1 MTDVKAPKIEFPCR
15 YPIKVMGH
23 ATPQFE
29 QDVLELVRRHAPGTR
44 EEHVSVRPS
53 NNGNYLAVTVIIE
66 ATGVEQLTVMFED
79 LKTHASVKLVL

>member
-1 MTDVKAPKIEFPCR
+1 MSEVKAPKIEFPCS

-29 QDVLELVRRHAPGTR
+29 QDVLALVQKHAPKTK

-53 NNGNYLAVTVIIE
+53 NNGNYLAVTLIIE
-66 ATGVEQLTVMFED
+66 ATGQEQLTVMFED